1 MKTIGKILL
10 FIGGLL
16 FFASSIYS
24 IVTLISTCVKTPE
37 VFFKQEPFYVGIV
50 ALAIVI
56 LWIIID
62 LCGGI
67 SGMIYSLNG
76 HHRGWVQ
83 VLTILILFLFVL
95 NLIGAITT
103 AISEKRFV
111 WGDWSSLVYGGVP
124 GILYVLGYFLDRK
137 HAK

>member
-1 MKTIGKILL
+1 
-10 FIGGLL
+10 
-16 FFASSIYS
+16 
-24 IVTLISTCVKTPE
+24 
-37 VFFKQEPFYVGIV
+37 
-50 ALAIVI
+50 
-56 LWIIID
+56 
-62 LCGGI
+62 
-67 SGMIYSLNG
+67 MIYSLNG

-95 NLIGAITT
+95 NLIGAIST